1 MNTDDK
7 LSHIAQ
13 LLSNSNLSGDNEQ
26 LLNEV
31 KESINK
37 IKIQKDAPAETE
49 DVSKLKQT
57 MIEIRRKNIELRR
70 HAKEINE
77 QFLSKIKNPTQ
88 EQLNSMEVSPLTYQI
103 LVF

>member
-49 DVSKLKQT
+49 DVSKLK
-57 MIEIRRKNIELRR
+57 
-70 HAKEINE
+70 
-77 QFLSKIKNPTQ
+77 
-88 EQLNSMEVSPLTYQI
+88 
-103 LVF
+103 